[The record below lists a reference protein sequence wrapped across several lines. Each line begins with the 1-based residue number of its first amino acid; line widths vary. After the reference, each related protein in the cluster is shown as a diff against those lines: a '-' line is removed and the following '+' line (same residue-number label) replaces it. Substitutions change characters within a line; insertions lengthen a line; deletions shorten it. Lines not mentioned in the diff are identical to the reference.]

1 MKQAVSFLVHN
12 KASTPGTAKLMLQT
26 IQYKQHPKQTN
37 EYLHEEQATLCRWLG
52 NHSLT
57 KLRPNQ
63 SLAVPEGY
71 NSQSKVISL
80 SVITRRYIELQSSDR
95 WKHDLLLAQI
105 LRSLRSVPPAGR
117 GPAGDGDGDGE
128 GEAACAR
135 DY

>member
-80 SVITRRYIELQSSDR
+80 SVLSSRNRTKELLQSSDR
-95 WKHDLLLAQI
+95 WEHGSVVCSSD
-105 LRSLRSVPPAGR
+105 SLRARGAAGR
-117 GPAGDGDGDGE
+117 RRRRRRRGGMRA
-128 GEAACAR
+128 
-135 DY
+135 